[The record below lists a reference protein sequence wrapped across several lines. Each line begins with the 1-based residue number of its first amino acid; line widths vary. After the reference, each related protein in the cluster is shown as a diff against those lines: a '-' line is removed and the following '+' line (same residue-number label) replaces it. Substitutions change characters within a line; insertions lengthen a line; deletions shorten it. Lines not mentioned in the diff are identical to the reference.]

1 MIRCA
6 FFDLDG
12 TLVDSI
18 PGLHAGASKLAR
30 AHGLEELSIEELSVL
45 VGKGVRC
52 LTARMLEVWKRKGCS
67 VEGLDSDSLADELVE
82 IWSSPEFRSRL
93 FPGVKESLASL
104 KDHGVKCVLVT
115 NKDSKLARELVEE
128 IGIAPLFAHVLAAG
142 DVERLKPAPDLVE
155 LAMEKCGCSSDEAVM
170 VGDSANDALAAR
182 AAGVAVILV
191 RGGYNEGESIDAWA
205 RENGFDTVVDSA
217 CEAVVEILSGYP
229 H

>member
-30 AHGLEELSIEELSVL
+30 AHGLTELSIEELSSL
-45 VGKGVRC
+45 VGRGVRH
-52 LTARMLEVWKRKGCS
+52 LAARMLEAWKAKGCR
-67 VEGLDSDSLADELVE
+67 VDGLNSDELADELVE
-82 IWSSPEFRSRL
+82 IWSAPECRSRL
-93 FPGVKESLASL
+93 FPGVRESLASL
-104 KDHGVKCVLVT
+104 KDHGVKCALVT
-115 NKDSKLARELVEE
+115 NKDSGLTRELVDEL
-128 IGIAPLFAHVLAAG
+128 GIAPLFSHVLSAG
-142 DVERLKPAPDLVE
+142 DVERLKPAPDLIE
-155 LAMEKCGCSSDEAVM
+155 LALQKCGCSSEEAVM

-182 AAGVAVILV
+182 AAGVEVILV
-191 RGGYNEGESIDAWA
+191 RGGYNEGTAIDAWA
-205 RENGFDTVVDSA
+205 EKNGFEMVVDSA